1 MPVTLAQAK
10 VGMADHVD
18 QQVIDNFRRGSQLLD
33 ALTFDNCVSPGT
45 GGSTLTYGY
54 TQIKTPATA
63 AFRELNTEYTP
74 KEADREKKTVELKIF
89 GGSFQVDRV
98 LASTTNGQI
107 NEVEF
112 QLQEKINATINLF
125 HYTAING
132 DKGTAGF
139 DGLDKMLV
147 DTSTELNK
155 DTSGVI
161 DLSSAS
167 AIDTN
172 YKNMLDMVDA
182 LLAELDGM
190 PTMFM
195 ANGALITK
203 IKACARRA
211 GYLTHSEDAFGR
223 TVEAYN
229 GIPLVDLQYYF
240 DGSTETP
247 VVPIVTRNESVT
259 GLTDLYAVRFGLDG
273 FHAVSP
279 MGNKIIN
286 TTLPDFSTAG
296 AVKSGD
302 VEMVA
307 ATVLKK
313 TRAAGVLRNV
323 KIK

>member
-98 LASTTNGQI
+98 LANTTNGQV

-112 QLQEKINATINLF
+112 QLKEKINATINLF

-182 LLAELDGM
+182 LLAEMDGM

-203 IKACARRA
+203 IKSCARRA
-211 GYLTHSEDAFGR
+211 GYLTHAEDAFGR

-279 MGNKIIN
+279 MGSKIIS

-323 KIK
+323 KVK